1 MSPLPIV
8 AAAGAAV
15 AKGGAGVAAATKA
28 GAAMAKIK
36 PGTWKTIQGAFDSIK
51 DTSTPL
57 ESLQRTFNDFGAVLQ
72 PVELFLRPIT
82 ALFQIMSATMTEA
95 MMPAIEQFTAAL
107 LDPEVIS
114 MVKQL
119 GTNLGEFFSWGVQKL
134 AEVMQ
139 WMIEERF
146 FARMEQGLKFLG
158 SAFTFFVGVLGTA
171 RNIVRGIVLFFAN
184 VIDWFRR
191 VFFAFLGLFDSHF
204 RQSQYTTPMVP
215 ALAEGGIVN
224 RPTLALI
231 GEAGP
236 EKVVP
241 LNKFDEG
248 AGGGTIHVHVGTLVA
263 TDGGIQEFKKRMA
276 RVL

>member
-1 MSPLPIV
+1 
-8 AAAGAAV
+8 
-15 AKGGAGVAAATKA
+15 
-28 GAAMAKIK
+28 MAKIK

-134 AEVMQ
+134 AETME
-139 WMIEERF
+139 WMIETNFMGTVER
-146 FARMEQGLKFLG
+146 GLKFLG
-158 SAFTFFVGVLGTA
+158 NAFLFFTGLLGTA
-171 RNIVRGIVLFFAN
+171 RDIIVGVIRVVFHVIEGARHVFNWLMEFFNLSYRAPGPTGILN
-184 VIDWFRR
+184 PP
-191 VFFAFLGLFDSHF
+191 
-204 RQSQYTTPMVP
+204 QM
-215 ALAEGGIVN
+215 AEGGIVN